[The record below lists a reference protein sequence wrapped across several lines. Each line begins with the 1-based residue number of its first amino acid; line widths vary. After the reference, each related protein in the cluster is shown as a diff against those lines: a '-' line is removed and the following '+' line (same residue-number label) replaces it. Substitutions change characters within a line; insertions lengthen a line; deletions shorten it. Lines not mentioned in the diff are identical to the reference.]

1 MASPQYDS
9 SYVLQDDY
17 YLRKTYHNGY
27 IEIISLQ
34 CESSDL
40 LQEPYTARKSYH
52 NGCIQMFSHRYE
64 FSYVLEY
71 EHYVILAALVWFI
84 LIPQCTYIHN
94 RQDPTPD
101 ITPTWLFTSVC
112 HHMVTYPRRVT

>member
-9 SYVLQDDY
+9 SYVLQDGY

-27 IEIISLQ
+27 IEIISHQ

-40 LQEPYTARKSYH
+40 LQEPYIARKSYH

-64 FSYVLEY
+64 FSYALEY
-71 EHYVILAALVWFI
+71 EHYVTLAALVWFI
-84 LIPQCTYIHN
+84 LIPQCKFNIHGFS
-94 RQDPTPD
+94 Q
-101 ITPTWLFTSVC
+101 VC
-112 HHMVTYPRRVT
+112 HHMVTCLFSVLYKMTI